1 MTEAHPIPSSLEFF
15 TDKRSASAMHGA
27 NELTTSITDLI
38 LDDFNPMKTLSM
50 FISNIAVG

>member
-1 MTEAHPIPSSLEFF
+1 MTEAHPIPSSLEFC

-38 LDDFNPMKTLSM
+38 LDDFHPMKTLSM